1 MENEV
6 INYKRVTLKLSEES
20 YRILLNESKEKKR
33 EKIVRDS
40 LFLYSQM
47 GTIHSGLLDIL
58 HIVKHIK
65 IALEYINFNLFLNEQ
80 GDNMHYQ
87 TNYKKALDLLTD
99 LESYLET
106 LRLSFFKK

>member
-40 LFLYSQM
+40 LLLYSQM
-47 GTIHSGLLDIL
+47 ETINSALLDIL
-58 HIVKHIK
+58 HIVKYIK
-65 IALEYINFNLFLNEQ
+65 IALEYIDFNLFLKEQ
-80 GDNMHYQ
+80 GDNMYYKES
-87 TNYKKALDLLTD
+87 YKKASNLLTD
-99 LESYLET
+99 LESHLEA
-106 LRLSFFKK
+106 LRVSFFKK